1 MSRMNHHIHPL
12 VDEDTGERRLLN
24 SCKGSKKK
32 DECKSGFP
40 LENEMSPEP
49 FLVCPCIASSRE
61 LPHKGPRTAIGV
73 VFPSRNDAW
82 QNAGPPAWLAF
93 FGDNGDVKLPHR
105 LPILPETHEKI
116 LLYDVNRTLTFKMQD
131 CSGEILRLP
140 PLPPLNLCSPKRR
153 QQELP

>member
-12 VDEDTGERRLLN
+12 VDEDIGERRLLN

-105 LPILPETHEKI
+105 LLILPETHEKI
-116 LLYDVNRTLTFKMQD
+116 LLYDVNRTLTFEMQD
-131 CSGEILRLP
+131 CSDEIPRLP
-140 PLPPLNLCSPKRR
+140 PFPPLNLCSPKGR
-153 QQELP
+153 